1 MTKLP
6 GLLHLLLCQ
15 EQHLYD
21 MMKLQHRHD
30 GICYFYLEEQITTEK
45 PMPDHVK
52 WDLISEKFKSS
63 LNLKSDEEAVEFIR
77 QVIKMSAEL
86 RELIDG
92 SENRLKFV
100 NQLLI

>member
-1 MTKLP
+1 
-6 GLLHLLLCQ
+6 
-15 EQHLYD
+15 
-21 MMKLQHRHD
+21 
-30 GICYFYLEEQITTEK
+30 
-45 PMPDHVK
+45 MPDHVK